1 MEPLPSI
8 PILPV
13 SIPTL
18 PVTLPVTVPTT
29 LPVTVPTTLPV
40 TVPTTLP
47 VTVPTTL
54 PVTVPTTLPVTV
66 PETFPVTVPTLPVTL
81 PEVENPIVQQI
92 KFYADQIKC
101 DDFKGKGTIDDYTH
115 LFEAASKI
123 ANDTKHVQL
132 EIDIQGFNQFG
143 EAADELS
150 RLFTSFT
157 KKIQSINI
165 DDCMFLSAV
174 LIALKR
180 VVALSKAFSAFQES
194 ILEKRIHSSMGET
207 KKILEGVT
215 QEVECVMK
223 HLNHFSTPTNLES
236 ANLSPVNRLAITH
249 AINSLNNITVSMDTP
264 DIQYINRTN
273 QTFIQQSAQLR
284 RTTNIIRERY
294 SYYF

>member
-1 MEPLPSI
+1 MDL
-8 PILPV
+8 
-13 SIPTL
+13 
-18 PVTLPVTVPTT
+18 VTLPVTVPT
-29 LPVTVPTTLPV
+29 LPVSVPTVPTT
-40 TVPTTLP
+40 VPTL
-47 VTVPTTL
+47 
-54 PVTVPTTLPVTV
+54 
-66 PETFPVTVPTLPVTL
+66 PVTVPTLPVTNQD
-81 PEVENPIVQQI
+81 VENPMVQQI

-101 DDFKGKGTIDDYTH
+101 DNFKGKGTIDDYTL

-157 KKIQSINI
+157 NKIHSINI

-174 LIALKR
+174 LSALKK
-180 VVALSKAFSAFQES
+180 VVALSKSFNAFQES
-194 ILEKRIHSSMGET
+194 ILENRIHSSIRET
-207 KKILEGVT
+207 KHILEGVT
-215 QEVECVMK
+215 DEVECVMK

-236 ANLSPVNRLAITH
+236 ANLSPLNRNAITH
-249 AINSLNNITVSMDTP
+249 AINTLNSVSMNNE
-264 DIQYINRTN
+264 DIQHIKRTN
-273 QTFIQQSAQLR
+273 QTFIQESAQLR